1 MMKIH
6 LQPPKPAMPLILARP
21 KAWGSLSMTSEMKG
35 KEKTDEYSAEC
46 TCEGGSGEEESD
58 SIMLFVSLIPHTQV
72 KDDTGEETTLGDT
85 KEEAD
90 SKETREILGDTHE
103 GANDA
108 PCEGQGGEP
117 ESWSG
122 EL

>member
-6 LQPPKPAMPLILARP
+6 LQPSKPAMPLILARP
-21 KAWGSLSMTSEMKG
+21 KAWGPLSMMSEMRGKG
-35 KEKTDEYSAEC
+35 ETDEYSAEC
-46 TCEGGSGEEESD
+46 TGEGRSGEEESD
-58 SIMLFVSLIPHTQV
+58 SIMLFVSLIPHTQI
-72 KDDTGEETTLGDT
+72 KDDTGEETTLCDT

-90 SKETREILGDTHE
+90 GKEAGEILGDTHE
-103 GANDA
+103 GANNA